1 MFLTPQQK
9 MRIIIITISYIFLFG
24 FIRLVVI
31 NKKMNI
37 NDFLINGILLF
48 IWLGLSTA
56 LTNYISITK
65 I

>member
-48 IWLGLSTA
+48 IWLGLSQH
-56 LTNYISITK
+56 
-65 I
+65 